1 MKLRIT
7 QGPYTQEVTLLESP
21 PSISPYLVITYNEMK
36 YYARLSTSGT
46 GICINGLFP
55 FTEPTSSYVAIPI
68 LDTADVV
75 MTAPVTIEALDN
87 LVTPVGMFANI
98 EILDQGDA
106 RRVGIPKAD
115 VQDTI
120 QVVFPPAYATM
131 SGDATASIG
140 CTAPLYIEA
149 IDNAIVTP
157 VVNTVLD
164 ITEDVTAEL
173 TLIG

>member
-1 MKLRIT
+1 
-7 QGPYTQEVTLLESP
+7 
-21 PSISPYLVITYNEMK
+21 
-36 YYARLSTSGT
+36 
-46 GICINGLFP
+46 
-55 FTEPTSSYVAIPI
+55 
-68 LDTADVV
+68 

-87 LVTPVGMFANI
+87 LVTAVGMFANI

-106 RRVGIPKAD
+106 LRVGIPKAD

-120 QVVFPPAYATM
+120 QVVFPSAYVAM
-131 SGDATASIG
+131 SGDATASID

-149 IDNAIVTP
+149 VDNAIVTP

-164 ITEDVTAEL
+164 ITEDVTTEL